1 MPSSIEFYIL
11 ENANERQA
19 MLFVCD
25 LVEKLYEANESA
37 LRDACYARSSEPVL
51 SLSKERT
58 DSSKLLQKTSIHVV
72 SLEKAE
78 LLDSLLWTF
87 RDISFLPH
95 QIHSAS
101 ENTSEIEIGFGE
113 FSFIDDVLINIS
125 DQMPPIN
132 KQYKRIIEIV
142 FSDPLMQQL
151 ARERYKQYRQNGYEL
166 ITHKLKAPFA

>member
-25 LVEKLYEANESA
+25 LVEKLYEAAE
-37 LRDACYARSSEPVL
+37 
-51 SLSKERT
+51 
-58 DSSKLLQKTSIHVV
+58 KTYLHVV

-142 FSDPLMQQL
+142 FSDP
-151 ARERYKQYRQNGYEL
+151 
-166 ITHKLKAPFA
+166 